1 MECSLTNAQKLIEEY
16 NRLYGTSFTT
26 TDPYR
31 LFPGEDGEYEFKN
44 KSWPCNGMGGVY
56 LILSKNLKVIYIGE
70 ALWFGRAFYSH
81 FKPNGDKCEIISNNW
96 KAKPYAIVAIPAPDD
111 RKFERSS
118 LKRYL
123 VQKLKPIDNTLE
135 K

>member
-44 KSWPCNGMGGVY
+44 KSWPCNGRAGVY
-56 LILSKNLKVIYIGE
+56 LIMDENCDIIYVGQTLSFGYRFYQYFKDKNGTCVV
-70 ALWFGRAFYSH
+70 RSQ
-81 FKPNGDKCEIISNNW
+81 NW
-96 KAKPYAIVAIPAPDD
+96 SKEPAIIVAVAAPDN
-111 RKFERSS
+111 KKYERLS
-118 LKRYL
+118 LEEFLIERL
-123 VQKLKPIDNTLE
+123 TPIDNIRR